1 MKWIERLQ
9 FIDRRIIYT
18 LLLVVLLFPM
28 FKPLGI
34 PLPINKTT
42 QTVFDMIEGLNPNTD
57 VVLFV
62 LNYSPGGS
70 PDVHPQ
76 AVAVAEHLRQRK
88 IRTVMVSFVDSGPM
102 FGEQILDDLLKK
114 GASYGEDVVNL
125 GYLAGGETA
134 VKNFAESPHLAF
146 SVDQRGNKVSELKI
160 MAGIGHIKDFALII
174 DFQTGSPGYQDF
186 LRQVQGPYGV
196 KYAAG
201 IVTVS
206 VPNVMP
212 FVQSG
217 QISGL
222 LQGLRGAAEYELLLE
237 TPGSGAAKMDAQSLG
252 HMLIILFIIVGNV
265 SYFLGKRTRG
275 RR

>member
-1 MKWIERLQ
+1 MNFEKLQ
-9 FIDRRIIYT
+9 NIDRRIIYT

-34 PLPINKTT
+34 PLAINNTT
-42 QTVFDMIEGLNPNTD
+42 KVVYDTIEALNPATD

-62 LNYSPGGS
+62 IDYSPGGS

-76 AVAVAEHLRQRK
+76 AMAVAEHLRRRGLK
-88 IRTVMVSFVDSGPM
+88 TVMVAFVDAGAM
-102 FGEQILDDLLKK
+102 FGEQILDEMLAK
-114 GASYGEDVVNL
+114 GWKYGTDVVNL
-125 GYLAGGETA
+125 GYMAGMETA
-134 VKNFAESPHLAF
+134 VKNFAENPGGSFTTDH
-146 SVDQRGNKVSELKI
+146 RGNPVSSMPI
-160 MAGIGHIKDFALII
+160 MQGINHIKDFAYII

-222 LQGLRGAAEYELLLE
+222 LQGLRGAAEYELLLGA
-237 TPGSGAAKMDAQSLG
+237 PGGGAAKMDAQSLG
-252 HMLIILFIIVGNV
+252 HLLIIAFIIIGNV
-265 SYFLGKRTRG
+265 SYFLTKKPTR
-275 RR
+275 